1 MDELASV
8 PVQLHAINNTTK
20 APQRGR
26 FHTDPGRPAG
36 DPSIHDH
43 NSDPSIVI
51 IIWKKEKII
60 FQFDA
65 SALTRA
71 ADFQV
76 PAASFVVVYFFLVFL
91 VHNFYYTPTYYICTL
106 HPSSSI
112 TNVTL

>member
-1 MDELASV
+1 
-8 PVQLHAINNTTK
+8 
-20 APQRGR
+20 
-26 FHTDPGRPAG
+26 
-36 DPSIHDH
+36 
-43 NSDPSIVI
+43 
-51 IIWKKEKII
+51 
-60 FQFDA
+60 
-65 SALTRA
+65 LTRA